1 MEMRWLS
8 GEHLWEFQINR
19 KTIINCPDFA
29 SDTVIDYSIYPKDLT
44 ADLPTYLSPT
54 LPLSDFLISQGN
66 IKYIYDYGANWTW
79 TIACTDS
86 EKDKKSD
93 QPIVTY
99 TKGRK
104 IGEDLWGP
112 EELAR
117 LMSML
122 TTKQFDPDV
131 HETRNDFASEMECVG
146 PYVLPVDGKLLVW
159 QILCG

>member
-1 MEMRWLS
+1 M
-8 GEHLWEFQINR
+8 
-19 KTIINCPDFA
+19 
-29 SDTVIDYSIYPKDLT
+29 IDYSIYPKDLT

-104 IGEDLWGP
+104 IGEDL
-112 EELAR
+112 
-117 LMSML
+117 
-122 TTKQFDPDV
+122 
-131 HETRNDFASEMECVG
+131 
-146 PYVLPVDGKLLVW
+146 
-159 QILCG
+159 